1 MPESSTAQVMPR
13 PVASKERRAASALTV
28 AHEVSIS
35 GWTGKSGQTR

>member
-28 AHEVSIS
+28 AQEASIS